1 MGKWLRLA
9 VGSAL
14 LVGVASGAQATIIL
28 DPTSAG
34 TGNNVV
40 FNQQPP
46 NQTDTTIFGN
56 MNGPNNTLV
65 QFTSTQVLTTPAQ
78 GQERIVSVP
87 PNSLDNLIITISGF
101 ATTQTIFN
109 LDATAD
115 GSATIFAADQFGT
128 IFTFPDLALSG
139 NGQNF
144 FTLTGTA
151 GELILGVLITSEVD
165 LADVSQVRF
174 GETTAV
180 SPGTP
185 TPFAVPGPI
194 AGAGLPGLLVA
205 CGGLLAWARRRK
217 KLS

>member
-14 LVGVASGAQATIIL
+14 LVGVAGGAQATIIL
-28 DPTSAG
+28 HPTSAG

-87 PNSLDNLIITISGF
+87 PNSLDNLIITIPGF

-128 IFTFPDLALSG
+128 IFTFRSGPQWKWAELLYTYRNGGRTYFGCFLSPLRSVWR
-139 NGQNF
+139 
-144 FTLTGTA
+144 T
-151 GELILGVLITSEVD
+151 
-165 LADVSQVRF
+165 
-174 GETTAV
+174 
-180 SPGTP
+180 
-185 TPFAVPGPI
+185 
-194 AGAGLPGLLVA
+194 
-205 CGGLLAWARRRK
+205 
-217 KLS
+217 